1 VDGGIMVGEKDGSPR
16 VEESYAKQ
24 GYHPW
29 SRTKIFL
36 QKILTKEMNK
46 CNLKMQNS
54 KEDVD
59 IDNSLN
65 SRQNS
70 FIHEQVH
77 KLLSLLQDMTIVM
90 SFKYRAIMVSP

>member
-1 VDGGIMVGEKDGSPR
+1 MQWKSKTIKILKNRVIGNLKEEEVDGGIMVGEKDGSPR

-46 CNLKMQNS
+46 CAILKCKIAKNMLIQ
-54 KEDVD
+54 
-59 IDNSLN
+59 
-65 SRQNS
+65 
-70 FIHEQVH
+70 
-77 KLLSLLQDMTIVM
+77 TI
-90 SFKYRAIMVSP
+90 A